1 MNKKEYMKKYS
12 KEYYLKNKEKI
23 KEDHLKN
30 KEKIKERSKEWRLK
44 NKEHIKEYY
53 LKNKEK
59 IKEYKKE
66 YQLKNREKLKKIH
79 KEWRVDNKEYIKE
92 YLLKNREQTIGTRK
106 KYRLKNREKLNKR
119 TNEWKLNNKERVK
132 EYTREYTRERRK
144 TDPNF
149 KLLANLRSRIWKI
162 LKGANKSK
170 RTMELIG
177 CTLDELWTHLESK
190 FTEGMTRQNH
200 GKWHIDHIMPC
211 VSFDLTNPEQQAK
224 CFHYTNLQPLWA
236 FDNISKGAKIISG
249 DITSSKL

>member
-66 YQLKNREKLKKIH
+66 YQL
-79 KEWRVDNKEYIKE
+79 
-92 YLLKNREQTIGTRK
+92 
-106 KYRLKNREKLNKR
+106 
-119 TNEWKLNNKERVK
+119 NNKERVK

-177 CTLDELWTHLESK
+177 CTLDELWTNLESK